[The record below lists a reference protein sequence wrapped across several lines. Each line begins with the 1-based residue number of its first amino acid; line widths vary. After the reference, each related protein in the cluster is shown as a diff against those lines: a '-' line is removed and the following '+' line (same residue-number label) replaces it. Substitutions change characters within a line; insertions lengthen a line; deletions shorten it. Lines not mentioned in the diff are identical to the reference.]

1 MQFFADSRL
10 KLEGE
15 HLALHGYATSESLAL
30 EIPQIHS
37 AASPIEDYRI
47 EAGFYSTGES
57 GLWTLSLR
65 DFRALINLQMGD
77 TGPLAELAGALTLE
91 TGSMPLFPER
101 PSGRDSVLERI
112 RARRDLIKAKRGILA
127 DSVPLIREQ
136 RARE

>member
-1 MQFFADSRL
+1 MEFFADPRL

-15 HLALHGYATSESLAL
+15 HFALHGYATSESLAL
-30 EIPQIHS
+30 DIPQVHS

-57 GLWTLSLR
+57 GLWALSLS
-65 DFRALINLQMGD
+65 DFRALVSLQMGEF
-77 TGPLAELAGALTLE
+77 PLADLAEGLNFE
-91 TGSMPLFPER
+91 TRSMPLFPER

-112 RARRDLIKAKRGILA
+112 RARRDLIKAKRGILS

-136 RARE
+136 RTRE

>member
-1 MQFFADSRL
+1 MGIFADPRL

-15 HLALHGYATSESLAL
+15 QFALHGYATSESLAL
-30 EIPQIHS
+30 DIPQVHS

-57 GLWTLSLR
+57 GLWALSLS
-65 DFRALINLQMGD
+65 DFRALVNLQMGEF
-77 TGPLAELAGALTLE
+77 PLADLAEALNFE
-91 TGSMPLFPER
+91 TRSMPLFPER

-112 RARRDLIKAKRGILA
+112 RARRDLIKAKRGILS

-136 RARE
+136 RTRE

>member
-1 MQFFADSRL
+1 MEFFADPRL

-15 HLALHGYATSESLAL
+15 HFALHGYATSEALAL
-30 EIPQIHS
+30 DIPQVHS

-57 GLWTLSLR
+57 GLWALSLS
-65 DFRALINLQMGD
+65 DFRALMSLQMGD
-77 TGPLAELAGALTLE
+77 TGPLAELAEVLNFE